1 MILPFEPQL
10 YGSAANNGQMLMEV
24 QPKSQTAEAIL
35 RLAQAVTGRAPAP
48 EAEKGVLPLLSLL
61 KGRKQA

>member
-1 MILPFEPQL
+1 
-10 YGSAANNGQMLMEV
+10 MLMEV

-35 RLAQAVTGRAPAP
+35 RLAQVITGRAPAP
-48 EAEKGVLPLLSLL
+48 EADKSVLPFLSFL